1 MTKIWNFYASW
12 TIFSLSDQKDKWD
25 FDNIWYFNLSREYCK
40 ANMIVKFEKF
50 SIIDNTSIFPN
61 HSIKDYLVMVLI
73 KWMVFALAMNLMFDK
88 FMLVWLHGNFQELAL
103 NIFHPKYFSFS
114 IFTIHAPTFICGY
127 WPAKAQY
134 SDLFKP
140 LLFIAFLYHTHR
152 HFHNL
157 LPFAFFFRCGIFSWC
172 NNFSATN
179 EMEVSNGFTSKLFAI
194 VFRTLSKFP
203 PLVHWTQPRMRARI
217 ISRIFLLF
225 GLR

>member
-12 TIFSLSDQKDKWD
+12 TIFGLSDQKDKWD

-50 SIIDNTSIFPN
+50 SIIDNTNILPN
-61 HSIKDYLVMVLI
+61 LSIKDYLVMVLI
-73 KWMVFALAMNLMFDK
+73 KWMVFAFAMNLMFDK

-152 HFHNL
+152 HFCL
-157 LPFAFFFRCGIFSWC
+157 LLFFD
-172 NNFSATN
+172 
-179 EMEVSNGFTSKLFAI
+179 V
-194 VFRTLSKFP
+194 VFFHG
-203 PLVHWTQPRMRARI
+203 VI
-217 ISRIFLLF
+217 ISRQQMRWKFLMVSLANYLQLF
-225 GLR
+225 SELFQSFPHWFTGLSLGWEPA